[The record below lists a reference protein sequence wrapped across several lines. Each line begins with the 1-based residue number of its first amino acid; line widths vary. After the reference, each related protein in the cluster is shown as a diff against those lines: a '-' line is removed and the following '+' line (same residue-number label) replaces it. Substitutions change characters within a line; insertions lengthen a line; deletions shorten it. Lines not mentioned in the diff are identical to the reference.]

1 MPTRISRT
9 FAAFAICGTLTVAA
23 PAIAGGVNWSLDIG
37 VGGGYPA
44 YPAYYPPAPVYYP
57 PPVVNNNYSN
67 YYAPPIIYGATP
79 VYTAPPPVV
88 VYGRSYYHY
97 RPLPPRPYPHHGR
110 GPYGHGHGHGHGHR

>member
-1 MPTRISRT
+1 MPIISRT
-9 FAAFAICGTLTVAA
+9 FAALAICGALTAAA
-23 PAIAGGVNWSLDIG
+23 PAIAGGVNWSVDIG
-37 VGGGYPA
+37 VGGYPA

-88 VYGRSYYHY
+88 VYGRSYH
-97 RPLPPRPYPHHGR
+97 RWRSPPPRH
-110 GPYGHGHGHGHGHR
+110 YGHGPRHHGGHHGYGHR